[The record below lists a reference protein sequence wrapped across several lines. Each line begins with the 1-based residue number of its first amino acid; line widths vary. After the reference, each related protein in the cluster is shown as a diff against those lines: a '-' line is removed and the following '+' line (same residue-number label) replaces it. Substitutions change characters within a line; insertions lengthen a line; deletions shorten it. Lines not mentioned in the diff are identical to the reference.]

1 MYEFLDYRVLDVMTK
16 DPVFVAPE
24 TSLAEVE
31 AILEEKGWNALPVAG
46 DDRRLVGFVT
56 QLDLL
61 GAFRFGDES
70 TLPPYQRIMERPV
83 SGVMTRDVT
92 TVTPRMPLTRALER
106 MLEQRSKSFP
116 VVEDHLL
123 VGIISRRDILEALR
137 RAVKGEVAE
146 GPI

>member
-1 MYEFLDYRVLDVMTK
+1 MYEFLDYRVLDAMTR
-16 DPVFVAPE
+16 DPVVVAPE

-46 DDRRLVGFVT
+46 DDRRLLGFVT

-70 TLPPYQRIMERPV
+70 TLPAYGWIMRRPV
-83 SGVMTRDVT
+83 SSVMTRDVT

-106 MLEQRSKSFP
+106 MVEQRSKSFP

-137 RAVKGEVAE
+137 RAVKGEVAD